1 MDQTRYIRF
10 FLVITCFC
18 LTVLPSLGQLGIKFD
33 IKKPKQYET
42 RVLKSEKADQK
53 KFTLP
58 RRFIQNTTTHYNY
71 VFNAANKLNEVLERA
86 KSAHRDDYSELLSFY
101 NYSLDITAQD
111 KMQLDSI
118 IYKSNTGIVLHDL
131 RNDWVDNLFLLWGA
145 AYYLRK
151 DFDSA
156 YLNFQFINYA
166 FAEKEK
172 DGYYKNIGS
181 RMDGNSALSI
191 ATKEKNS
198 LPRRLFTEPPARND
212 AFIWQIRTL
221 MAQEE
226 FGVAAGLIET
236 LKKDPVFPDRLR
248 NDLEEVQA
256 HWFYKQ
262 NIFDSAAVHL
272 TKALSN
278 ADTKQERARWE
289 FLAGQL
295 FEMSGDNKNAV
306 DYYADCI
313 KHTTDPVME
322 IYARLNTI
330 KNNKEGGKDYID
342 KNIAELLKMAR
353 KDKYADYRD
362 IIYYTAAQMELERNN
377 IGAAQLL
384 LIKATKNNIE
394 NTAQRNKSFLKLADL
409 AFNARDYRQAYNF
422 LDSLKLN
429 DPLAKDFRAINIRK
443 EILKRVIVESDV
455 VERQDSLQAIAKLP
469 EEERKPIIKKI
480 VKQLRKEQGLKDEG
494 SSQNI
499 SGGSGAVKAAT
510 EAADLFNQPV
520 KGEWYFYNASAKIK
534 GAQDFKSYWGNRPNI
549 DNWRRISAVRN
560 TNVNTRIPGNTD
572 DLAADNT
579 PAEQGPVEITYDALS
594 AKLPL
599 TDSLLK
605 ISNDSIQ
612 NALFN
617 LGKIYADEIEDCNTS
632 IETLEL
638 LRTRYPEFAKMD
650 DVLFK
655 LFYCY
660 TKTGNT
666 AKAAEVKQLMTD
678 KYKDSPL
685 TAIVTTGKNPAA
697 KAENKEAT
705 KIYENI
711 YDLFIE
717 GKFDEALAN
726 KKIADSVY
734 GKHYWT
740 QQLLYIEAVYYLK
753 QRDDS
758 SATRVLQTIVNDF
771 TKTPIAAKA
780 TNLINVLKRRTEIET
795 ELNNYTVQQPAID
808 IESEKI
814 DTSAITKPVVA
825 VPPANKPPVQTV
837 TPPITKKDTAAVK
850 PVMPAVAA
858 VYSHNPNEVHSVM
871 IILNKVDPVFR
882 NESKNSFFMY
892 NRQKYYNQTFDITAY
907 DIDQDNRLLLIT
919 GFANAQAAVDYIT
932 TAKPKVATEI
942 IPWLKADRYAF
953 SIIAPSNLEKLKA
966 DKNIAAYKKFIDGF
980 YPGKL

>member
-1 MDQTRYIRF
+1 
-10 FLVITCFC
+10 
-18 LTVLPSLGQLGIKFD
+18 LPSLGQLGIKFD

-71 VFNAANKLNEVLERA
+71 VFNATNKLNEVLERA
-86 KSAHRDDYSELLSFY
+86 KLAHRDDYSELLSFY
-101 NYSLDITAQD
+101 NYSLDITVLD

-131 RNDWVDNLFLLWGA
+131 RNDWIDNLFLLWGA

-191 ATKEKNS
+191 ATKEKNT
-198 LPRRLFTEPPARND
+198 LPKRLFSEPPARND

-226 FGVAAGLIET
+226 LGVAAGLIET

-256 HWFYKQ
+256 YWFYKQ
-262 NIFDSAAVHL
+262 NIYDSAAVHL

-278 ADTKQERARWE
+278 AGTKQERARWE
-289 FLAGQL
+289 FLAAQL
-295 FEMSGDNKNAV
+295 FEISGNNKNAV
-306 DYYADCI
+306 DYYGDCI
-313 KHTTDPVME
+313 KHTTNPVME

-330 KNNKEGGKDYID
+330 KNTKDSSENYID

-353 KDKYADYRD
+353 KDKYIDYRD

-377 IGAAQLL
+377 IGAAQQLL
-384 LIKATKNNIE
+384 LKATKNNIE
-394 NTAQRNKSFLKLADL
+394 NTAQRNKAFLKLADL
-409 AFNARDYRQAYNF
+409 AFNAGDYRNAYNF

-429 DPLAKDFRAINIRK
+429 DPLAKDFEAINNRK
-443 EILKRVIVESDV
+443 DILKKLIVQSDIV
-455 VERQDSLQAIAKLP
+455 KRQDSLQALAKLP
-469 EEERKPIIKKI
+469 EEERKSIIKKI

-494 SSQNI
+494 SSQSI

-510 EAADLFNQPV
+510 EAADLFNKPT

-534 GAQDFKSYWGNRPNI
+534 GSQDFKSYWGNRPNI

-560 TNVNTRIPGNTD
+560 TNVNTRTPGVTD
-572 DLAADNT
+572 DIST
-579 PAEQGPVEITYDALS
+579 GSPVAEEGPVEITYDALS

-612 NALFN
+612 KALFN
-617 LGKIYADEIEDCNTS
+617 LGKIYADEVEDCNAS
-632 IETLEL
+632 IGTLEL

-678 KYKDSPL
+678 KYKNSPL
-685 TAIVTTGKNPAA
+685 TAIVTTGKNPSA
-697 KAENKEAT
+697 KTENKEAT

-717 GKFDEALAN
+717 GKFEEAVAN
-726 KKIADSVY
+726 KKIADSIY

-740 QQLLYIEAVYYLK
+740 QQLLYIESVYYIK
-753 QRDDS
+753 QRNDS
-758 SATRVLQTIVNDF
+758 AATRVLQTIVTNF
-771 TKTPIAAKA
+771 AKTPIAAKA
-780 TNLINVLKRRTEIET
+780 TNLINVLQRRTEIET
-795 ELNNYTVQQPAID
+795 ELNNYNMQQPVKDSAAA
-808 IESEKI
+808 KI
-814 DTSAITKPVVA
+814 DTAVVVKPA
-825 VPPANKPPVQTV
+825 VTAPPVNKPPVQTV
-837 TPPITKKDTAAVK
+837 TPPIAEKDTVTVK
-850 PVMPAVAA
+850 PVTPA
-858 VYSHNPNEVHSVM
+858 VYSHNPNEAHAVM

-882 NESKNSFFMY
+882 NESKNSFLMY
-892 NRQKYYNQTFDITAY
+892 NRQKYYNQTLDITAY
-907 DIDQDNRLLLIT
+907 DIDQDNRLLIMT
-919 GFANAQAAVDYIT
+919 GFANAQQAVDYIT
-932 TAKPKVATEI
+932 AAKPKAATEI
-942 IPWLKADRYAF
+942 IPWLKQDRYTF
-953 SIIAPSNLEKLKA
+953 SIISPSNLEKLKA
-966 DKNIAAYKKFIDGF
+966 DKNIPAYKKFIEGF
-980 YPGKL
+980 YPGKF

>member
-1 MDQTRYIRF
+1 MDRTRYIRF

-71 VFNAANKLNEVLERA
+71 VFNATNKLNEVLERA
-86 KSAHRDDYSELLSFY
+86 KLAHRDDYSELLSFY

-131 RNDWVDNLFLLWGA
+131 RNDWIDNLFLLWGA

-181 RMDGNSALSI
+181 RLDGNSALSI

-221 MAQEE
+221 MAQDE
-226 FGVAAGLIET
+226 FGVAAGMIET

-256 HWFYKQ
+256 YWFYKQ
-262 NIFDSAAVHL
+262 NIFDSAAAHL

-278 ADTKQERARWE
+278 AGTKQEKARWE

-295 FEMSGDNKNAV
+295 FEISGDNKNAV

-330 KNNKEGGKDYID
+330 KNNKEGGEDYID

-353 KDKYADYRD
+353 RDKYADYRD

-377 IGAAQLL
+377 IGAAQILL
-384 LIKATKNNIE
+384 LKATKNNIE
-394 NTAQRNKSFLKLADL
+394 NTSQRNKSFLKLADL
-409 AFNARDYRQAYNF
+409 AFNAGDYRHAYNF

-429 DPLAKDFRAINIRK
+429 DPLAKDFQAINIRK
-443 EILKRVIVESDV
+443 EILKRVIAESDIV
-455 VERQDSLQAIAKLP
+455 KRQDSLQALAKLP

-499 SGGSGAVKAAT
+499 SGGSGAVKAAA
-510 EAADLFNQPV
+510 EAADLFNQPA

-534 GAQDFKSYWGNRPNI
+534 GAQDFKNYWGNRPNI

-560 TNVNTRIPGNTD
+560 TNVNTRIPANADDVDAGNT
-572 DLAADNT
+572 L
-579 PAEQGPVEITYDALS
+579 AEQGPVEITYDALS

-612 NALFN
+612 KALFN

-638 LRTRYPEFAKMD
+638 LRTRYPEFTKMD

-678 KYKDSPL
+678 KYKNSPL

-697 KAENKEAT
+697 KTENEEAT

-717 GKFDEALAN
+717 GKFEEALTN
-726 KKIADSVY
+726 KKIADSMY

-740 QQLLYIEAVYYLK
+740 QQLLYIESVYYIK
-753 QRDDS
+753 QRNDS
-758 SATRVLQTIVNDF
+758 AATRVLQTIVNDF
-771 TKTPIAAKA
+771 AKSPIAAKA

-795 ELNNYTVQQPAID
+795 ELNNYTIQQPAKD
-808 IESEKI
+808 SVQAKI
-814 DTSAITKPVVA
+814 DTAAITKPVVA
-825 VPPANKPPVQTV
+825 APQVNKPPVQTV
-837 TPPITKKDTAAVK
+837 TPPVTKKDTVRAK
-850 PVMPAVAA
+850 PVTPAVAA
-858 VYSHNPNEVHSVM
+858 VYSHNPNEAHSVM

-882 NESKNSFFMY
+882 NESRNSFFMY
-892 NRQKYYNQTFDITAY
+892 NRQKFYNQTFDITAY

-932 TAKPKVATEI
+932 VTKPKAATEI
-942 IPWLKADRYAF
+942 IPWLKPDRYSF
-953 SIIAPSNLEKLKA
+953 SIIAPSNLEKLKS

-980 YPGKL
+980 YPGKF

>member
-1 MDQTRYIRF
+1 MDRIRYIRF
-10 FLVITCFC
+10 FLVIICFC

-53 KFTLP
+53 KFNAP
-58 RRFIQNTTTHYNY
+58 RRFIQNTATHYNY
-71 VFNAANKLNEVLERA
+71 VFNATNKLNEVLERA
-86 KSAHRDDYSELLSFY
+86 KSAHRDDYAELLSFY
-101 NYSLDITAQD
+101 NYSLDVTAQD
-111 KMQLDSI
+111 KTQLDSI
-118 IYKSNTGIVLHDL
+118 IYKSSTGIVLHDL
-131 RNDWVDNLFLLWGA
+131 RNDWIDNLFLLWGA

-191 ATKEKNS
+191 ATKEKNT
-198 LPRRLFTEPPARND
+198 LPKRLFTEPPARND

-236 LKKDPVFPDRLR
+236 LKKDTRFPDRLR

-256 HWFYKQ
+256 YWFYKQ
-262 NIFDSAAVHL
+262 NIFDSAASHL
-272 TKALSN
+272 TNALSN
-278 ADTKQERARWE
+278 AGSKQERARWE

-313 KHTTDPVME
+313 KHTTNPVME

-330 KNNKEGGKDYID
+330 KNNKEGGEGYID

-353 KDKYADYRD
+353 RDKYADYRD
-362 IIYYTAAQMELERNN
+362 VIYYTAAQMELERNN

-384 LIKATKNNIE
+384 LLKATKNNIE
-394 NTAQRNKSFLKLADL
+394 NTAQRNKAFLKLADL
-409 AFNARDYRQAYNF
+409 AFNAKDYRNAYNF

-429 DPLAKDFRAINIRK
+429 DPSAKDLQAINTRK
-443 EILKRVIVESDV
+443 DILKKIITESNV
-455 VERQDSLQAIAKLP
+455 VSRQDSLQALAKLP

-494 SSQNI
+494 SSQNV

-510 EAADLFNQPV
+510 EAADLFNQPA
-520 KGEWYFYNASAKIK
+520 KGEWYFYNAAAKIK

-560 TNVNTRIPGNTD
+560 TNINTRNPGVTD
-572 DLAADNT
+572 DVSAGN
-579 PAEQGPVEITYDALS
+579 PAEEKGPVEITYDALS

-617 LGKIYADEIEDCNTS
+617 LGKIYSDEIEDCTTS

-638 LRTRYPEFAKMD
+638 LRTRYPEFTKMD

-660 TKTGNT
+660 SKTGNT

-678 KYKDSPL
+678 KYKNSPL
-685 TAIVTTGKNPAA
+685 TAIVTTGKNPSA
-697 KAENKEAT
+697 KTENKEAT

-717 GKFDEALAN
+717 GKFEEALAN
-726 KKIADSVY
+726 KKIADSIY
-734 GKHYWT
+734 GKHFWT
-740 QQLLYIEAVYYLK
+740 QQLLYIESVYYIK
-753 QRDDS
+753 QRNDS
-758 SATRVLQTIVNDF
+758 AAGRVLQTIVTDF
-771 TKTPIAAKA
+771 ANTPIAAKA

-795 ELNNYTVQQPAID
+795 ELRNMSIQRPAEDSIKATSDTVAVN
-808 IESEKI
+808 
-814 DTSAITKPVVA
+814 PVVK
-825 VPPANKPPVQTV
+825 VLPVNKPPVQTV
-837 TPPITKKDTAAVK
+837 TPPVTKKDTVAVK
-850 PVMPAVAA
+850 IIAPA
-858 VYSHNPNEVHSVM
+858 VYSHNPNEAHAVM

-907 DIDQDNRLLLIT
+907 DIDQDNRLLIIT
-919 GFANAQAAVDYIT
+919 GFANAQAAIDYIT
-932 TAKPKVATEI
+932 AAKPKATTEI
-942 IPWLKADRYAF
+942 IPWLKQDRYAF

-966 DKNIAAYKKFIDGF
+966 DKNIISYKKFIEGF
-980 YPGKL
+980 YPGKF